1 MLFYFNLGLLTKVG
15 VRNGKQLTPK
25 CKKLYSI
32 TNQLLKQYRH
42 VGCSKELFKNRL
54 RAAENFSDSYL
65 KDTLVNKT
73 TVAASLFTRL
83 QIRETNKKNKGR
95 RFTIEEK
102 ILSLSLYKKSPKCYR
117 LLSNLFTLP
126 CRRTLNDLLSNVKI
140 KPGVSPTVLRVLTE
154 KVTNLK
160 PSER

>member
-1 MLFYFNLGLLTKVG
+1 MQKILFYNKST
-15 VRNGKQLTPK
+15 
-25 CKKLYSI
+25 I
-32 TNQLLKQYRH
+32 EQYRH

-83 QIRETNKKNKGR
+83 QIRETNQKNKGR

-102 ILSLSLYKKSPKCYR
+102 ILSLSVYKKSPKCYR

-126 CRRTLNDLLSNVKI
+126 CRRTLNDLLSNIKI
-140 KPGVSPTVLRVLTE
+140 NPGASPTVLRVLTE